1 MRPISKLTVPCIAL
15 VSSFIWPAS
24 SSLIFGKL
32 ASVPFV
38 MPGNIHRPTSF
49 AKTFDGDAIPRA
61 LFALSTSPHNWLW
74 IVLYRPPIA
83 PEIPDAIPPMIFAPM
98 DTIWPGMPDAIETIV
113 DAILLMA
120 LAAVL
125 TILPPQDA
133 T

>member
-1 MRPISKLTVPCIAL
+1 
-15 VSSFIWPAS
+15 
-24 SSLIFGKL
+24 
-32 ASVPFV
+32 
-38 MPGNIHRPTSF
+38 
-49 AKTFDGDAIPRA
+49 
-61 LFALSTSPHNWLW
+61 
-74 IVLYRPPIA
+74 
-83 PEIPDAIPPMIFAPM
+83 M